1 MIRHKPWHFFIFK
14 FNADDGKHTVSVGA
28 DDGKESIELIMDMYS
43 NVRNLR
49 IIPRPRA

>member
-14 FNADDGKHTVSVGA
+14 FNADDGKHNVSVGTA
-28 DDGKESIELIMDMYS
+28 DREAAIELIMDMYS